1 MAKRPQQRPG
11 ELTAPAL
18 VEPNLTAP
26 SRPVDTTIT
35 PSLAGAPSA
44 PVLTPDP
51 AAPDMQAAR
60 DMAAMGQALGNLS
73 QTASTLVKA
82 QQMFDNDRT
91 EQYVNFLVD
100 KQNLDD
106 ADKSLAELVEEG
118 KFSALTPAHERAF
131 ARAKAVMAG
140 KELETK
146 GVEILARAVQN
157 GELDSEYFDLQ
168 MQQAMKEVRAGVE
181 GKLGSRVDQFDW
193 MFNKL
198 APGIIDRA
206 NRKWATHVG
215 EQRPIENA
223 IAIQELIRQEL
234 TTYQSEPETAL
245 ERVQEI
251 LEQRGLSGE
260 NTFKGAG
267 RLVSSALITIADQA
281 ASTDPELSNLAESVL
296 KKLKSGPKFTPDEE
310 WLKTK
315 AQFDDQGNITNLPED
330 TRKEG
335 SLYSKPEV
343 SSAWNEALPGITSSR
358 KTRTAAVDKAN
369 LKARADGVQDAARK
383 WFANAMSIN
392 AKYDLSGHLLRGG
405 KIEHTSAHTLVEE
418 LIDGVPEYEGY
429 EVKAAAN
436 SIEEAILVS
445 PLGSEEVIRFDD
457 IHAEVQSEKRQF
469 LIEAGKK
476 AGVPTETAM
485 KNASM
490 QLGKVDPMTRALMKS
505 VFDFNDLGTMTLD
518 QKRTLLVNQDV
529 DVSGMSDEEISRAAM
544 SEGQQAFEN
553 AYRQFRPYFPDNVA
567 ALARGGLSH
576 EAFLMTAYTM
586 MIESVDD
593 RKTPE
598 QAYMMLLEA
607 EQKFQQGEADSKGLA
622 KELGRQ
628 LTLAEQQVSPIIQNI
643 ASSFLFLQNA
653 TPNSINRNKA
663 MQAVRAARKYY
674 ASQFAVIGGHPYN
687 RAEYENTEDINQD
700 QAILGGLIHMFGDGD
715 DAATYTKSPIGQALR
730 TGKVNP
736 DGSPSMDGFHPKTL
750 QEISQRGGVAGI
762 VIKPAT
768 EDLQNFYIYTVPKN
782 PESSFGPTPITNY
795 HGGNTIG
802 GERTTSQFF
811 TIEELSRYARPHMDP
826 TLFGDVTQEDVDAHN
841 VAVSRGEPD
850 EERKARIET
859 AQQRTQAYTLL
870 FGATESGMKHRE
882 EIIELGGF
890 SKYEKRY
897 PTHATELGRV
907 LRDPATLDAY
917 DALSDE
923 LKSALGEDFE
933 WMGNAELPIPDR
945 FTLKHDFR
953 SNNFIRTDAN
963 FSVGDL
969 IRLQTGDMST
979 VDRKRTTLLKDLLLS
994 SKTGQRVYRDIINS
1008 EEKNVADQFI
1018 PIEHEVFTLPETYA
1032 YYKGLSREEKRSLGP
1047 AYFFLGD
1054 PRQATGEDILPFPE
1068 TPVPTAEDDLIMS
1081 EILESWG
1088 LDYKVNT
1095 DD

>member
-82 QQMFDNDRT
+82 QQMFDNSRT

-146 GVEILARAVQN
+146 GVEILSRAVQN

-181 GKLGSRVDQFDW
+181 GKLGSRVDQFDL

-206 NRKWATHVG
+206 NRKWAAHVG

-234 TTYQSEPETAL
+234 TTYQSKPETAL

-281 ASTDPELSNLAESVL
+281 ASTDPELSNLAEDVL
-296 KKLKSGPKFTPDEE
+296 KKLKSGPKFTPDEL

-315 AQFDDQGNITNLPED
+315 AQFDDQGNIINLPKD
-330 TRKEG
+330 TRKPG

-369 LKARADGVQDAARK
+369 LKARAESVLDAAGQ
-383 WFANAMSIN
+383 WFSQAMGRN
-392 AKYDLSGHLLRGG
+392 PKYDLPGHLLRGG
-405 KIEHTSAHTLVEE
+405 DTAHSSAHSLVEE
-418 LIDGVPEYEGY
+418 LIEGVPEFEGY
-429 EVKAAAN
+429 TVKPAAN
-436 SIEEAILVS
+436 SLEEAILVS
-445 PLGSEEVIRFDD
+445 PTGNEEVLRFKDVY
-457 IHAEVQSEKRQF
+457 ARTRNEKRELF
-469 LIEAGKK
+469 IEAGLNSGLPIED
-476 AGVPTETAM
+476 ARM
-485 KNASM
+485 NASM
-490 QLGKVDPMTRALMKS
+490 NLSEIDPVTKSLMKAAL
-505 VFDFNDLGTMTLD
+505 DFNDLPSMTLD
-518 QKRTLLVNQDV
+518 EQKTMLLNSDV
-529 DVSGMSDEEISRAAM
+529 DISNMSDEEIRRAAI
-544 SEGQQAFEN
+544 SEGQRVFED
-553 AYRQFRPYFPDNVA
+553 AHRHFRPYFPDNTA
-567 ALARGGLSH
+567 ALSRGGMSH
-576 EAFLMTAYTM
+576 EVFLMTAYTLM
-586 MIESVDD
+586 TESVVD

-598 QAYMMLLEA
+598 QAYIMLLQA
-607 EQKFQQGEADSKGLA
+607 EQRFQQGELNTEGLKRA
-622 KELGRQ
+622 LVQQ
-628 LTLAEQQVSPIIQNI
+628 LPLNEQKDGPIIHNL
-643 ASSFLFLQNA
+643 AASFLFLQNA
-653 TPNSINRNKA
+653 NPNLINQDTAVN
-663 MQAVRAARKYY
+663 AVRSARAFYSSQY
-674 ASQFAVIGGHPYN
+674 AQIGGHPYN
-687 RAEYENTEDINQD
+687 RAEYENAEDVTQD
-700 QAILGGLIHMFGDGD
+700 VAVLTALTHVFGQGNERD
-715 DAATYTKSPIGQALR
+715 TYNKSPIGKALR

-736 DGSPSMDGFHPKTL
+736 DGSPSMDGFHPKTI
-750 QEISQRGGVAGI
+750 QEISSRGNVAGI
-762 VIKPAT
+762 IIQPTT
-768 EDLQNFYIYTVPKN
+768 EDLQNFRIYTVPKN
-782 PESSFGPTPITNY
+782 PESSFGPTPITNF
-795 HGGNTIG
+795 HNVNTIG
-802 GERTTSQFF
+802 GRPSTTF
-811 TIEELSRYARPHMDP
+811 TMEELRRYARPYMDP
-826 TLFGDVTQEDVDAHN
+826 TLFGDVTQEDVDDHS

-850 EERKARIET
+850 EERKARIEA

-870 FGATESGMKHRE
+870 FGATESGSKYQE
-882 EIIELGGF
+882 EIIKLGGF
-890 SKYEKRY
+890 SKYEKRF
-897 PTHATELGRV
+897 PNHATELGRV

-923 LKSALGEDFE
+923 LKAALGEDFE

-945 FTLKHDFR
+945 FTLQYNFR
-953 SNNFIRTDAN
+953 SNNFTRTDAN

-979 VDRKRTTLLKDLLLS
+979 VDRKRATLLKDLLLS

-1008 EEKNVADQFI
+1008 EEKSVANQYI

-1032 YYKGLSREEKRSLGP
+1032 WYRGLSRDEKRSLGP
-1047 AYFFLGD
+1047 AYFFLSD
-1054 PRQATGEDILPFPE
+1054 PRQATGEDILPFAE